1 MNDLQEG
8 QNEYWSSNFQNLR
21 QSQQVIS
28 AKVFEDCEFIDCNFV
43 GTTFNHC
50 EFINCRFS
58 KCDLSVVKPDF
69 SQFRD
74 VRFAECKTIG
84 IDWTKA
90 EWPKIAAFPQLQ
102 FSKCLLNDSSF
113 FALSLKEITIEG
125 CTVHNADFGEGN
137 FTGANFTES
146 DFLNSLFERTNLT
159 GADFTGAINY
169 SIDISSNTITKATF
183 SRQAALGLL
192 DSLNI
197 KIVD

>member
-1 MNDLQEG
+1 MNDLQDG
-8 QNEYWSSNFQNLR
+8 QNEYWSNDFQNLR

-28 AKVFEDCEFIDCNFV
+28 AKVFEDCAFIDCNFME
-43 GTTFNHC
+43 TTFDRC
-50 EFINCRFS
+50 EFINCSFS

-74 VRFAECKTIG
+74 VQFTECKTIG

-90 EWPKIAAFPQLQ
+90 AWPKIAAFPQLK

-113 FALSLKEITIEG
+113 FALSLKEMTIED
-125 CTVHNADFGEGN
+125 CIVHNVDFGEGN
-137 FTGANFTES
+137 FAGANFTES

-159 GADFTGAINY
+159 GANFTGAINY

-192 DSLNI
+192 DSLQI